1 MPVLLIARLTVRGSY
16 VRDLELPAD
25 GTFDTVQFFLP
36 DDGPVVYRVR
46 TFAFDHDIHVQGL
59 GRQPVEALRAH
70 LDRTVGDVLAGVD
83 EVALPTMGRP
93 DLVAAGIGEGDLEVA
108 PEARFAFWNP
118 DGGRYATRA
127 APIAPE
133 ERDGLREVVYL
144 GGIARFWL
152 PGTWESEQ
160 DPRSG
165 GCFYDPDGEGT
176 LRLSVLTFD
185 TSAATGPPVLRPP
198 RKPGERQI
206 DGGTLPTGCEFDGY
220 EISAVEDGEDLRIR
234 YWQIAQELPGQ
245 CRVYVFSYTYPAA
258 AGADLAGELAL
269 LDRELRRMIPY
280 PDPV

>member
-16 VRDLELPAD
+16 VRDVELPSDA
-25 GTFDTVQFFLP
+25 TFDTVQFFVP

-46 TFAFDHDIHVQGL
+46 TFAVDHDIHVHGL

-83 EVALPTMGRP
+83 EVTLPTMRRP
-93 DLVAAGIGEGDLEVA
+93 DLLAAGIDEGDLEVA
-108 PEARFAFWNP
+108 PQARFAFWNP
-118 DGGRYATRA
+118 DGGQYATRA
-127 APIAPE
+127 APIAPG

-152 PGTWESEQ
+152 PETWEVEQ
-160 DPRSG
+160 DPQSG

-185 TSAATGPPVLRPP
+185 TSAATGPPALRQP

-206 DGGTLPTGCEFDGY
+206 DGGTLPTGCEFDVY
-220 EISAVEDGEDLRIR
+220 EVSAVEDGEDLRIR
-234 YWQIAQELPGQ
+234 YWQIGQELAGQ
-245 CRVYVFSYTYPAA
+245 CRIHVFSYTYPAA
-258 AGADLAGELAL
+258 AGAQLAGELAL